1 MRRRFFIA
9 GLVAAALLLA
19 GLGALISLIRSV
31 TSLAP
36 SVDLERSTAR

>member
-19 GLGALISLIRSV
+19 GLAGLILLVRSV
-31 TSLAP
+31 TSFN
-36 SVDLERSTAR
+36 LERSTTA